1 MKMKIERRRT
11 IRRCTEEVYLRV
23 GERGKLE
30 KLLRV
35 EEMLRFFSF
44 LFFLSLNFDSRRSIR
59 VDVDFPREGEREGEI
74 EFRTIFQ
81 ISGE

>member
-1 MKMKIERRRT
+1 M
-11 IRRCTEEVYLRV
+11 
-23 GERGKLE
+23 
-30 KLLRV
+30 

-59 VDVDFPREGEREGEI
+59 VDVDFPREGEPKGEI